1 MSNITKTY
9 TVKQL
14 IAEFRDLP
22 VTDEAPVLINIGQ
35 KNYPIQ
41 LAISGSGNVYL
52 EAGAQIGR
60 PPKYATDEER
70 RAARLRSNAAYNAKR
85 RTRQILC
92 AVCDRK

>member
-1 MSNITKTY
+1 MTNTSKTY
-9 TVKQL
+9 TVAQL

-22 VTDEAPVLINIGQ
+22 VTEDAPVLINIGT
-35 KNYPIQ
+35 KNYPIK

-70 RAARLRSNAAYNAKR
+70 REARRKTFAIANAKR
-85 RTRQILC
+85 RNT
-92 AVCDRK
+92 